1 VIELFKIESL
11 VVQMVLK
18 GMTLEEIATRTKL
31 KIQSIRKLLEFA
43 KKRLNQFSSF
53 NYSIE

>member
-1 VIELFKIESL
+1 MIELFKIESL